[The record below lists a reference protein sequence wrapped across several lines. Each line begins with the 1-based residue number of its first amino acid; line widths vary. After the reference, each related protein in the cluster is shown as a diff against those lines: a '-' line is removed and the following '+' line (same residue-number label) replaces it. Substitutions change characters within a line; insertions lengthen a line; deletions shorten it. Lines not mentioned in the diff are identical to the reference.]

1 MSKETLENNLRA
13 ATMPKSA
20 LRAAGLLDS
29 ETATREIS
37 TRMSKKLYGFSR
49 KQLPPDLPTEPR
61 LWIFSVSEY
70 GETVSLGAGFG
81 EAWKIEP
88 CPEGAQHGPACA
100 IKPIYF
106 QEEVVVD
113 KTEHTPYT
121 DVQIA
126 ECLMKQG
133 AGLNASL
140 DRRRVGWFVSRSE
153 EPKQE
158 EVAEA
163 IRIYT
168 TECKRLL
175 DEGNQ
180 RARSG
185 KPEDMRDINE
195 EHRRAAKFL
204 GQNVDWDKP
213 VAKMMT
219 CPRCGE
225 QVREGIIVHAAPYC
239 GHVFQLVPYWVSMVQ
254 SGQKMITDAPEGIQE
269 QLIKE
274 LKRKQQ

>member
-126 ECLMKQG
+126 ECSMK
-133 AGLNASL
+133 AISEHAP
-140 DRRRVGWFVSRSE
+140 VSRKTCATST
-153 EPKQE
+153 KSI
-158 EVAEA
+158 AG
-163 IRIYT
+163 R
-168 TECKRLL
+168 R
-175 DEGNQ
+175 NSS
-180 RARSG
+180 ARMLIGISQL
-185 KPEDMRDINE
+185 
-195 EHRRAAKFL
+195 RR
-204 GQNVDWDKP
+204 
-213 VAKMMT
+213 
-219 CPRCGE
+219 
-225 QVREGIIVHAAPYC
+225 
-239 GHVFQLVPYWVSMVQ
+239 
-254 SGQKMITDAPEGIQE
+254 
-269 QLIKE
+269 
-274 LKRKQQ
+274 